1 MENPRT
7 SNTRFLVALLV
18 LCLGGNARA
27 MWGDSDESFG
37 LDGSLR
43 TVTAATYNYENPA
56 IFGENNPGDGM
67 SQTMLRLTIGGRPT
81 DWLTYEIHG
90 VQSLSFSSMQD
101 SAVQGTTIFGV
112 QGVDTR
118 YQALDATWSWADE
131 NDVQARLYLDR
142 CNMKIALPFADVTI
156 GRQAVTFGKAYF
168 WNPLDVFL
176 AFDPRQFDR
185 DYKAGVDALRIDIP
199 LGDFSGVNLV
209 GVLGRKL
216 EVGLSGVAYEDD
228 KVVDASW
235 YGSAL
240 VARVYTYHFEWDWA
254 VQGGKVYG
262 GYQVGGAASG
272 EIGGIAIRLEAAYL
286 FADDSDLLPYM
297 LDEKEMENHF
307 TAVVGLGH
315 RFENTL
321 QIEMEYLFN
330 GSGDPDDL
338 EAALMR
344 MMSGGSYHLGEH
356 MLGVVATYEIL
367 PILNGS
373 LAWIF
378 SISDQSSL
386 IQPGLSLSI
395 SDEADFVFGAMIGLG
410 ARPVPSGIAGR
421 PQLESEFGTYPNIYY
436 MEFKFYF

>member
-1 MENPRT
+1 MASPRP
-7 SNTRFLVALLV
+7 SSISLALLA
-18 LCLGGNARA
+18 LLLSGDAGAI
-27 MWGDSDESFG
+27 WGDSYEDFG

-43 TVTAATYNYENPA
+43 TITLGTYNYANDD
-56 IFGENNPGDGM
+56 IFGPENPGDGM

-90 VQSLSFSSMQD
+90 VQSLSFSTMVDADLQGA
-101 SAVQGTTIFGV
+101 AVFGT

-118 YQALDATWSWADE
+118 YLVLNAAWDWADE
-131 NDVQARLYLDR
+131 NDIQARLWLDR
-142 CNMKIALPFADVTI
+142 CNFKIVLPFADVTV
-156 GRQAVTFGKAYF
+156 GRQAITFGKAYF

-216 EVGLSGVAYEDD
+216 SVYGSYRDEGAFN
-228 KVVDASW
+228 ASW
-235 YGSAL
+235 YGSAI
-240 VARVYTYHFEWDWA
+240 VARAYTNLLEWDLA

-272 EIGGIAIRLEAAYL
+272 EIGEIAIRLEAAYL
-286 FADDSDLLPYM
+286 FAVDSDELPFP
-297 LDEKEMENHF
+297 LSGKEVEDNF
-307 TAVVGLGH
+307 TGVIGLGH

-321 QIEMEYLFN
+321 HIEMEYLYN
-330 GSGDPDDL
+330 GAGDPDKL
-338 EAALMR
+338 EAALVR
-344 MMSGGSYHLGEH
+344 MLAGGSYHMGEH
-356 MLGVVATYEIL
+356 LLGVVATYEIL

-378 SISDQSSL
+378 SISDLSSL
-386 IQPGLSLSI
+386 IQPGLALSV
-395 SDEADFVFGAMIGLG
+395 SDEAEFLFGAMIGLG
-410 ARPVPSGIAGR
+410 ARPVPSGIAGF

>member
-1 MENPRT
+1 MP
-7 SNTRFLVALLV
+7 SLLVALLV

-27 MWGDSDESFG
+27 IWGDSDESFG

-43 TVTAATYNYENPA
+43 TITLGTYNYANSD

-67 SQTMLRLTIGGRPT
+67 SQTLLRLTIGGRPT
-81 DWLTYEIHG
+81 DWLSYEIHG
-90 VQSLSFSSMQD
+90 VQSLSLSSQAEG
-101 SAVQGTTIFGV
+101 SVQGPVIFGT
-112 QGVDTR
+112 QGMDTR
-118 YQALDATWSWADE
+118 YLALDAAWDWAAE
-131 NDVQARLYLDR
+131 NDIQARLYLDR
-142 CNMKIALPFADVTI
+142 CNLKMALPFADVTI
-156 GRQAVTFGKAYF
+156 GRQALTFGKAYF

-176 AFDPRQFDR
+176 AFDPRRFDR

-199 LGDFSGVNLV
+199 LGDFSGINLV

-216 EVGLSGVAYEDD
+216 SVYGSYRDAGAVN
-228 KVVDASW
+228 ASW

-240 VARVYTYHFEWDWA
+240 VARAYTNHFEWDWA

-272 EIGGIAIRLEAAYL
+272 EIGEIAVRLEAAYL
-286 FADDSDLLPYM
+286 FADDSDPLPYM
-297 LDEKEMENHF
+297 PDEKEIENHF

-321 QIEMEYLFN
+321 QIEMEYLYN
-330 GSGDPDDL
+330 GAGDPDDKM
-338 EAALMR
+338 AALMR
-344 MMSGGSYHLGEH
+344 MLGGGSFHMGEH
-356 MLGVVATYEIL
+356 LLGVVATYEII

-378 SISDQSSL
+378 SISDLSSL
-386 IQPGLSLSI
+386 IQPGLALSV
-395 SDEADFVFGAMIGLG
+395 SDEAEFLFGAMIGLG
-410 ARPVPSGIAGR
+410 ARPVPSGIAGL

>member
-1 MENPRT
+1 MASPKT
-7 SNTRFLVALLV
+7 SSISLALMALLV
-18 LCLGGNARA
+18 CADARA
-27 MWGDSDESFG
+27 IWGDSDEEFG
-37 LDGSLR
+37 VDGSLR
-43 TVTAATYNYENPA
+43 TITVGTYNYANPDV
-56 IFGENNPGDGM
+56 FGPDNPGDGM
-67 SQTMLRLTIGGRPT
+67 SQTMLRLTVGGRPS

-90 VQSLSFSSMQD
+90 VQSLSFSSIAEG
-101 SAVQGTTIFGV
+101 AVQGPVVFGT

-118 YQALDATWSWADE
+118 YLALDAAWDWADE
-131 NDVQARLYLDR
+131 NDIQARLYLDR
-142 CNMKIALPFADVTI
+142 CNFKLALPFADVTV

-199 LGDFSGVNLV
+199 LGDFSGINLV
-209 GVLGRKL
+209 GVLGRR
-216 EVGLSGVAYEDD
+216 LSAFGSYQDEGALN
-228 KVVDASW
+228 ASW
-235 YGSAL
+235 YGSAI
-240 VARVYTYHFEWDWA
+240 VARAYTNLLEWDLA

-272 EIGGIAIRLEAAYL
+272 EIWEISVRLEAAYL
-286 FADDSDLLPYM
+286 FAVDSDPIPLIPGE
-297 LDEKEMENHF
+297 DEIESNL
-307 TAVVGLGH
+307 TAVIGLGH

-330 GSGDPDDL
+330 GAGDPDNL
-338 EAALMR
+338 PAALVR
-344 MMSGGSYHLGEH
+344 MLGGGSYHLGAH
-356 MLGVVATYEIL
+356 LIGVVATYEII

-386 IQPGLSLSI
+386 IQPGLVLSI
-395 SDEADFVFGAMIGLG
+395 SDEAEFIFGAMIGLG
-410 ARPVPSGIAGR
+410 ARPVASGIAGV

>member
-1 MENPRT
+1 MASPRT
-7 SNTRFLVALLV
+7 SSISIALLA
-18 LCLGGNARA
+18 LLWCGDAWA
-27 MWGDSDESFG
+27 IWGDSDEAFG
-37 LDGSLR
+37 VDGSLR
-43 TVTAATYNYENPA
+43 TITLGTYNYDNPD
-56 IFGENNPGDGM
+56 IFGEDNPGDGM

-81 DWLTYEIHG
+81 DRLTYEIHG
-90 VQSLSFSSMQD
+90 VQSLSFSSMT
-101 SAVQGTTIFGV
+101 STAMQGPVVFGT

-118 YQALDATWSWADE
+118 YLALDAAWDWADE
-131 NDVQARLYLDR
+131 NDIQARLWLDR
-142 CNMKIALPFADVTI
+142 CNLKIALPFADVTI

-199 LGDFSGVNLV
+199 LGDFSGINLV

-216 EVGLSGVAYEDD
+216 SVYGSYRDEGVLN
-228 KVVDASW
+228 ASW
-235 YGSAL
+235 YGSAV
-240 VARVYTYHFEWDWA
+240 VARAYTNLLEWDLA

-272 EIGGIAIRLEAAYL
+272 EIWEIAIRLEAAYL
-286 FADDSDLLPYM
+286 FAVDSDELPFP
-297 LDEKEMENHF
+297 LSGNEIENNV

-321 QIEMEYLFN
+321 HIEMEYLYN
-330 GSGDPDDL
+330 GAGDADNL
-338 EAALMR
+338 ETALVR
-344 MMSGGSYHLGEH
+344 MLAGGSYHLGEH
-356 MLGVVATYEIL
+356 LLGVVANYEIL

-378 SISDQSSL
+378 SFSDQSSL
-386 IQPGLSLSI
+386 IQPGLVLSV
-395 SDEADFVFGAMIGLG
+395 SDEAEFLFGAMIGLG
-410 ARPVPSGIAGR
+410 ARPVPSGIAGV
-421 PQLESEFGTYPNIYY
+421 PMLKSEFGTYPNIYY

>member
-1 MENPRT
+1 MENPIP
-7 SNTRFLVALLV
+7 SSINTGVALLV
-18 LCLGGNARA
+18 LCLCGNAGA
-27 MWGDSDESFG
+27 MWGDSDEDFG

-43 TVTAATYNYENPA
+43 TITAATYNYDNPD
-56 IFGENNPGDGM
+56 IFGADNRGDGI

-90 VQSLSFSSMQD
+90 VQSLSFSSM
-101 SAVQGTTIFGV
+101 AGNAMQGPVIFGA

-118 YQALDATWSWADE
+118 FRALDAAWDWADE
-131 NDVQARLYLDR
+131 GDIQARLWLDR
-142 CNMKIALPFADVTI
+142 CNVKIALPFADVTV
-156 GRQAVTFGKAYF
+156 GRQAVTFGKAFF

-209 GVLGRKL
+209 GVLGRR
-216 EVGLSGVAYEDD
+216 LSVYGSYRDD
-228 KVVDASW
+228 GAVNASW

-240 VARVYTYHFEWDWA
+240 IARAYTNVLEWDLA

-262 GYQVGGAASG
+262 GYQAGGAASG
-272 EIGGIAIRLEAAYL
+272 EIGEIAVRLEAAYL
-286 FADDSDLLPYM
+286 LAVDSDELPFP
-297 LDEKEMENHF
+297 LSGGEIQDHF

-321 QIEMEYLFN
+321 HIEMEYLYN
-330 GSGDPDDL
+330 GAGDPDDL
-338 EAALMR
+338 EAALAR
-344 MMSGGSYHLGEH
+344 MMSGGSFHLGEH
-356 MLGVVATYEIL
+356 LLGVVATYEIL

-378 SISDQSSL
+378 SISDLSSL
-386 IQPGLSLSI
+386 IQPGLVLSV
-395 SDEADFVFGAMIGLG
+395 SDEAEFLFGAMIGLG
-410 ARPVPSGIAGR
+410 ARPVSSGIAGVPR
-421 PQLESEFGTYPNIYY
+421 LQSEFGTYPNIYY